1 MEIAITY
8 VTRHDTDVVL
18 LYDNSVVFANSITG
32 AQYIAESA
40 REGLVPFATLIAPV
54 ELHRSSIVHYL
65 IVYHHSANDYLADK
79 FVFHDRQVFAA
90 EWSDTRA
97 LLPAQDFWRVIAAM
111 YRLHS
116 SIASHAV

>member
-1 MEIAITY
+1 MEIRITY

-18 LYDNSVVFANSITG
+18 LYDTMIVFANSITG

-40 REGLVPFATLIAPV
+40 NEGLVPFATLVAPIQ
-54 ELHRSSIVHYL
+54 LHQSSIVHYL
-65 IVYHHSANDYLADK
+65 IVYHYSLQDCLADK

-97 LLPAQDFWRVIAAM
+97 LLPAQDFWRAIAAL
-111 YRLHS
+111 YRLQS
-116 SIASHAV
+116 SITQRVV